1 MNWRYGACV
10 NRLRALLCSLV
21 LTVLLNVLAGL
32 VTLAYANGSTIVET
46 NPSNGLLLSELGA
59 AALLVRAFEIAALYV
74 LAYLLSRIISSGY
87 RILSAKRIYL
97 FAFTLLIVLLPV
109 AALADFLGDVLV
121 VAFASDLLS
130 GTPRI
135 LAIGLA
141 AAVPVA
147 AVQVARGWSLSKR

>member
-1 MNWRYGACV
+1 MNRF
-10 NRLRALLCSLV
+10 RALLCSLV
-21 LTVLLNVLAGL
+21 LTVAFNILAGL

-46 NPSNGLLLSELGA
+46 NPSNGYLLSELGA

-87 RILSAKRIYL
+87 RVLSAKRIYL
-97 FAFTLLIVLLPV
+97 FAFTLLVVLLPA

-121 VAFASDLLS
+121 VAFTSDLLA
-130 GTPRI
+130 GAPRI

-141 AAVPVA
+141 AAIPVA
-147 AVQVARGWSLSKR
+147 AIQVALGWSLPKR